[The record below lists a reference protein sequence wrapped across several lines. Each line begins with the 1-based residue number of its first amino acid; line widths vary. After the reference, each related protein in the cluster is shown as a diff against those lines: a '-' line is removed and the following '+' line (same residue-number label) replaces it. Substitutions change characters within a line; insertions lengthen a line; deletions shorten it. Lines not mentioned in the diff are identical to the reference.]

1 MIRNYVVL
9 VFLSL
14 STALFSQDFEWIS
27 TAGGSSSDKG
37 TTVAV
42 DGDGNTFITGYYNE
56 QAQFGTLNTGFSFD
70 SSKEVFV
77 AKMDPNGIYLWVVNG
92 LNYYDDRGLGL
103 CVDPMGNVYVT
114 GTCWGGLEFGTL
126 NVYNTTSYTDQIFVT
141 KIDTGGNV
149 IWMKNA
155 GVDENFGFPYNDDH
169 GLDLACDTQGNI
181 YVTGFLSNA
190 GLTNTPATF
199 DGIII
204 DMAAEDTLAFV
215 AKLSNDGIWQWV
227 ETFQG
232 IVDHRDNGIGVDDE
246 DNVYVTGGF
255 NGTKD
260 FGGTSLVSDGETDIY
275 VVKYDPTGAFQW
287 ATKAGSTRK
296 DRGNAIV
303 DGHDGFMYV
312 AGEFRDHCYF
322 GPQLLN
328 NYGGP
333 GGRDIFVAKL
343 SKDGIWD
350 WASKAGSK
358 KGSDRAN
365 SIAANSSGNIFVT
378 GQYSSEAKFG
388 INEIDSNGDSVQVFI
403 AAIDTLG
410 VWRWVK
416 QGGASQFDRGN
427 GITVDD
433 DCNLYV
439 VGYFEDTITF
449 EGLQQTPNQGKDIFT
464 TKLSD
469 ACFGY
474 NDSPPNQPV
483 PVPAPEYCVLKPANI
498 FTPNGDG
505 QNEFVNFTTDCN
517 VPIEVY
523 VINRWGEVIFKSF
536 DSNVDWDGTTAK
548 GTPVSE
554 GTYFYSVKALF
565 ENEPVQE
572 IHGWITVIR

>member
-1 MIRNYVVL
+1 MIRNYAIFL
-9 VFLSL
+9 FLSI
-14 STALFSQDFEWIS
+14 STTLFSQDFEWIS
-27 TAGGSSSDKG
+27 TAGGSKSDKG

-77 AKMDPNGIYLWVVNG
+77 AKMDPNGVYLWVVNG

-103 CVDPMGNVYVT
+103 CLDPMGNVYVT
-114 GTCWGGLEFGTL
+114 GTCWGGLQFGPL
-126 NVYNTTSYTDQIFVT
+126 NVYNTTSYTDQVFVT

-169 GLDLACDTQGNI
+169 GLDLAADSQGNI

-190 GLTNTPATF
+190 GFMNTPATF

-204 DMAAEDTLAFV
+204 DMAPEDTLAFV
-215 AKLSNDGIWQWV
+215 AKLSNDGVWQWV

-255 NGTKD
+255 KGTKD
-260 FGGTSLVSDGETDIY
+260 FGGTNLISDGEIDIY
-275 VVKYDPTGAFQW
+275 VVKYDPSGAFQW
-287 ATKAGSTRK
+287 ATQAGSTRN

-322 GPQLLN
+322 GSQLLN

-333 GGRDIFVAKL
+333 GGRDVFVAKL
-343 SKDGIWD
+343 SKNGAWG

-378 GQYSSEAKFG
+378 GQFSSDAKFG
-388 INEIDSNGDSVQVFI
+388 VNEIDSNGDSVQVFI
-403 AAIDTLG
+403 AGIDTLG

-416 QGGASQFDRGN
+416 QGGSSQFDRGN

-449 EGLQQTPNQGKDIFT
+449 DALQQTPNQGKDIFT

-469 ACFGY
+469 VCFGY
-474 NDSPPNQPV
+474 NEMPPGEPV
-483 PVPAPEYCVLKPANI
+483 PEPEFCVLKPINI
-498 FTPNGDG
+498 FTPNNDG
-505 QNEFVNFTTDCN
+505 SNDLLNFTTECN
-517 VPIEVY
+517 IPIEVY
-523 VINRWGEVIFKSF
+523 IMNRWGELVFKSF
-536 DSNVDWDGTTAK
+536 DSSIDWDGRTTN
-548 GTPVSE
+548 GTPVVE

>member
-1 MIRNYVVL
+1 MIRSYT
-9 VFLSL
+9 VFLFIL
-14 STALFSQDFEWIS
+14 TSTVLHSQDFEWIT
-27 TAGGSSSDKG
+27 TAGGLLSDKG
-37 TTVAV
+37 TTIAV

-56 QAQFGTLNTGFSFD
+56 QADFGPLNTGFSFD
-70 SSKEVFV
+70 HSKEVFV
-77 AKMDPNGIYLWVVNG
+77 AKMDPNGTYLWVVNG

-103 CVDPMGNVYVT
+103 CLDPTGNVYVT
-114 GTCWGGLEFGTL
+114 GTCWGGLTFGPL
-126 NVYNTTSYTDQIFVT
+126 NVYNSTSYTDQIFVT

-169 GLDLACDTQGNI
+169 GLDLAADSQGNI

-190 GLTNTPATF
+190 GFASTPATF
-199 DGIII
+199 DGIVI

-227 ETFQG
+227 QTFQG

-255 NGTKD
+255 VGTKD
-260 FGGTSLVSDGETDIY
+260 FGGTNLVSDGETDIY
-275 VVKYDPTGAFQW
+275 VVKYDPAGTFQW
-287 ATKAGSTRK
+287 AAQAGSTLK

-333 GGRDIFVAKL
+333 NGRDIFVAKL
-343 SKDGIWD
+343 SKNGVWG

-365 SIAANSSGNIFVT
+365 SIAANTSGNIFVT

-388 INEIDSNGDSVQVFI
+388 IHEIDSNGDSVQVFI

-410 VWRWVK
+410 VWHWVK
-416 QGGASQFDRGN
+416 QGGASQVDRGN

-433 DCNLYV
+433 DCNIYV
-439 VGYFEDTITF
+439 IGYFEDTITF
-449 EGLQQTPNQGKDIFT
+449 EALQQTPNQGKDIFT

-474 NDSPPNQPV
+474 NDPPP
-483 PVPAPEYCVLKPANI
+483 PAPGEEYCALEVANV

-505 QNEFVNFTTDCN
+505 MNEEVLFTTACN
-517 VPIEVY
+517 VPIEAY
-523 VINRWGEVIFKSF
+523 IMNRWGEVVFTTF
-536 DSNVDWDGTTAK
+536 DSSVGWDGTTANGK
-548 GTPVSE
+548 LVSE
-554 GTYFYSVKALF
+554 GTYFYSVKAIF
-565 ENEPVQE
+565 EFEPVQE
-572 IHGWITVIR
+572 IHGWITVVR

>member
-1 MIRNYVVL
+1 MIRNYAVL

-14 STALFSQDFEWIS
+14 STALFAQDFEWIS
-27 TAGGSSSDKG
+27 TGGGAKSDKG

-56 QAQFGTLNTGFSFD
+56 QAQFGALNTGFSFD

-77 AKMDPNGIYLWVVNG
+77 AKMDPNGVCLWVVNG
-92 LNYYDDRGLGL
+92 LNYFDDRGLGL
-103 CVDPMGNVYVT
+103 CLDPMGNVYVT
-114 GTCWGGLEFGTL
+114 GTCWGGLQFGPL

-169 GLDLACDTQGNI
+169 GLDLAADSQGNI

-190 GLTNTPATF
+190 GFMNTPATF

-204 DMAAEDTLAFV
+204 DMAPEDTLAFV
-215 AKLSNDGIWQWV
+215 AKLSNDGVWQWV

-232 IVDHRDNGIGVDDE
+232 IVDHRDNGMGVDDE

-255 NGTKD
+255 KGTKD
-260 FGGTSLVSDGETDIY
+260 FGGTNLVSDGEIDIY
-275 VVKYDPTGAFQW
+275 VVKYDPSGVFQW
-287 ATKAGSTRK
+287 ATQAGSTRK

-322 GPQLLN
+322 GTQLLN

-343 SKDGIWD
+343 SKDGAWG

-378 GQYSSEAKFG
+378 GQFSSDAKFG
-388 INEIDSNGDSVQVFI
+388 VNEIDSNGDSVQVFI
-403 AAIDTLG
+403 AGIDTLG

-416 QGGASQFDRGN
+416 QGGSSQFDRGN

-449 EGLQQTPNQGKDIFT
+449 DALQQTPNQGKDIFT

-469 ACFGY
+469 VCFGY
-474 NDSPPNQPV
+474 NENPPSEPI
-483 PVPAPEYCVLKPANI
+483 PESEFCVLKPSNI
-498 FTPNGDG
+498 FTPNDDG
-505 QNEFVNFTTDCN
+505 SNDLLNFTTECN
-517 VPIEVY
+517 VPIEAY
-523 VINRWGEVIFKSF
+523 VMNRWGELVFKSF
-536 DSNVDWDGTTAK
+536 DSSVEWDGTTFN

-554 GTYFYSVKALF
+554 GTYFYSAKALF